1 MRSQHD
7 DHSKTRECIFYR
19 KYAVELVAVSAV
31 ASGRA
36 GRRAGGVSLGLDG
49 CELAYRSRFLL
60 D

>member
-31 ASGRA
+31 LACAGGVAS
-36 GRRAGGVSLGLDG
+36 GVSLGLDG
-49 CELAYRSRFLL
+49 
-60 D
+60 

>member
-36 GRRAGGVSLGLDG
+36 GRCAGGVSYLGLDG
-49 CELAYRSRFLL
+49 CELAYM
-60 D
+60 